1 MPAEGRRTG
10 PVSGLSPRVEL
21 YERQRSHAGALEFVR
36 EQSALPVGEGSQHLG
51 LADVVP
57 REELPASR
65 GAPTALAH
73 QQLPD
78 CPCECLVGWVQDYV
92 RGGGFSVGDP
102 SLQFGAGEPD
112 RVGSFKCSQSLR
124 RRAHC
129 GGLRHL
135 VLRFLPFLRL
145 GGSRFTN
152 GQGPIGPPPVGPVLR
167 TAVAHAEARGPFST
181 PVSGLPYPLAAWSAR
196 PFGSWRSYG
205 IRAGNSNV
213 TTAGHALR
221 ACFFCERGPCA
232 SVDKH
237 AVAEPSATTY
247 LRAGSGPCLDSKAC
261 FA

>member
-1 MPAEGRRTG
+1 M
-10 PVSGLSPRVEL
+10 SGFSTRVQL
-21 YERQRSHAGALEFVR
+21 YERQRSYAAGLEFIR

-78 CPCECLVGWVQDYV
+78 CPRECRVGWVQDYV
-92 RGGGFSVGDP
+92 RGGSFSLGDP

-135 VLRFLPFLRL
+135 VLRFLPYLRL
-145 GGSRFTN
+145 ASAWADLDFQTGKGVL
-152 GQGPIGPPPVGPVLR
+152 GPLRVGPLLR
-167 TAVAHAEARGPFST
+167 TSVAHAEARGPYQT
-181 PVSGLPYPLAAWSAR
+181 PVSGLPYPSVAWSAR
-196 PFGSWRSYG
+196 PFGRSEATASA
-205 IRAGNSNV
+205 RV
-213 TTAGHALR
+213 TATSQLQAMRL
-221 ACFFCERGPCA
+221 ERVFSVSGGLVRVWTSTRWVGPQ
-232 SVDKH
+232 
-237 AVAEPSATTY
+237 PPTY